1 MPEAHIGTGI
11 MLFSSAGLILMKTDF
26 NRVET
31 GPEPTLKSDPA
42 PQKKRKKNTELL
54 ANITYFLKYHVFA
67 PSSLLPVNF

>member
-42 PQKKRKKNTELL
+42 PQKKRKKILN
-54 ANITYFLKYHVFA
+54 
-67 PSSLLPVNF
+67 S